1 MKVAE
6 MAKYN
11 FDNEE
16 VVLEESDKESS
27 SSVDEDEESLRRL
40 EFMPKINHTSTF
52 NRATQ
57 NEEAR
62 MKIDW
67 GG

>member
-1 MKVAE
+1 MKVAD

-40 EFMPKINHTSTF
+40 EFMPKISHNSTF
-52 NRATQ
+52 NRAT
-57 NEEAR
+57 
-62 MKIDW
+62 
-67 GG
+67 